1 MTKEYSGNDEHS
13 QKKKK
18 FVKSDTGNFNTISKV
33 DDIKLE
39 TVSMWTLLEVNLY
52 LWLGSAKLTIFY
64 YLGSSK

>member
-52 LWLGSAKLTIFY
+52 L
-64 YLGSSK
+64 

>member
-18 FVKSDTGNFNTISKV
+18 KIVKSDTGNFNTISKV

-52 LWLGSAKLTIFY
+52 L
-64 YLGSSK
+64 

>member
-18 FVKSDTGNFNTISKV
+18 KKFVKSDTGSFNTISKV

-39 TVSMWTLLEVNLY
+39 TVSM
-52 LWLGSAKLTIFY
+52 
-64 YLGSSK
+64 

>member
-18 FVKSDTGNFNTISKV
+18 NFVKSDTGNFNTISKV

-52 LWLGSAKLTIFY
+52 L
-64 YLGSSK
+64 

>member
-1 MTKEYSGNDEHS
+1 MSIAK
-13 QKKKK
+13 KKKK
-18 FVKSDTGNFNTISKV
+18 FVKSDTGSFNTISKV
-33 DDIKLE
+33 NDIKLE